1 MKMKVLRVT
10 GTKNTTKRITLIYMG
25 GRVGA
30 GHDSDLNLQKVR
42 KVLELGCGGGQN
54 AIKYAELG
62 FEVHGVDSSEE
73 LLKTA
78 REIDIPETKLEF
90 SNVNLDKKMPFQDES
105 FDAVVVVGTLQYL
118 MEPSACV
125 QDVFRILKPGG
136 FFIVCQRNALSFNV
150 LRRPLSF
157 L

>member
-10 GTKNTTKRITLIYMG
+10 GTKKYDQAYHPYLH
-25 GRVGA
+25 GRQSRVL
-30 GHDSDLNLQKVR
+30 DMIRDLNLAKGS

-90 SNVNLDKKMPFQDES
+90 SNVNLDK
-105 FDAVVVVGTLQYL
+105 
-118 MEPSACV
+118 
-125 QDVFRILKPGG
+125 
-136 FFIVCQRNALSFNV
+136 NAFSGRV
-150 LRRPLSF
+150 I
-157 L
+157 